1 MVRIISLHFTFNI
14 IIRITYNI
22 RCINLHKSNLI
33 FTPQEQCLIRKFT
46 NYQTVVINI
55 INASFKNTLKK
66 KYLFLLKSSIKNFSL
81 ISNTSLKQS
90 LLRIENFQSTSINQ
104 TLLPLFLTYFSSFL
118 SNVVDDKIP
127 GVNREMRHLFDRNR

>member
-81 ISNTSLKQS
+81 ISNTSVKQS
-90 LLRIENFQSTSINQ
+90 FLRIENFQSTTINQ
-104 TLLPLFLTYFSSFL
+104 TLSYLFFFFFIERS
-118 SNVVDDKIP
+118 
-127 GVNREMRHLFDRNR
+127 RR